1 MRVLAPTLSYM
12 HDGLEELAAV
22 SRDAS
27 LPVATRLRL
36 ERVRNTLEGVYQLQ
50 DRRCVSTRGG
60 GGQRRSTR
68 ERTNE
73 QNGGERR
80 GHTQR
85 WESCESY
92 R

>member
-60 GGQRRSTR
+60 VGAETV
-68 ERTNE
+68 
-73 QNGGERR
+73 
-80 GHTQR
+80 HP
-85 WESCESY
+85 
-92 R
+92 